1 MPLLKSVRGACACLK
16 VTTLASYC
24 NTAACCIHCE
34 HYLTDSR
41 ITLIITVQAL
51 AIVAA
56 MAGAAAAAATSESGS
71 DWLNAVLPA
80 VCIFLDWLKCESYLG
95 DGMKV
100 HREIIHISATAYT
113 CQC

>member
-1 MPLLKSVRGACACLK
+1 M
-16 VTTLASYC
+16 
-24 NTAACCIHCE
+24 I
-34 HYLTDSR
+34 
-41 ITLIITVQAL
+41 VQAL

-71 DWLNAVLPA
+71 EWLNAVLPA

-100 HREIIHISATAYT
+100 LRDIIHLSATAYT
-113 CQC
+113 SECQQRAGYCCSWQCKL